1 MKKKKTTLALFV
13 TIILTATSCT
23 KDRHWV
29 KGEGSD
35 VKNTRVT
42 SAFTEISLATD
53 ATVELYQDSF
63 YGIELNGQQNVLD
76 VITTSSN
83 GTTLSID
90 LKRHTELRRHNPVVI
105 RIHMPQLTGLNI
117 SGSGKIES
125 MKNFDMVNLRV
136 NISGSGDVRMN
147 GNISGA
153 LTANISGSG
162 DMTFNGIGTCA
173 SANYTI
179 SGSGNMNAEWLK
191 AEYAD
196 ATISGSG
203 EVRLYAIKQLNADI
217 SGSGNVQYRG
227 TPSTNVKISGSG
239 KFKSIN

>member
-1 MKKKKTTLALFV
+1 MLLAA
-13 TIILTATSCT
+13 IILTATSCT

-29 KGEGSD
+29 KGEGQV

-42 SAFTEISLATD
+42 SNFTEISLAID
-53 ATVELYQDSF
+53 AEVELYQDSV
-63 YGIELNGQQNVLD
+63 YSIELSGQQNVLD

-83 GTTLSID
+83 GKTLSID
-90 LKRHTELRRHNPVVI
+90 LKRHTELRRHNPVTI
-105 RIHMPQLTGLNI
+105 KIHLPQLTGLNI

-125 MKNFDMVNLRV
+125 INNFNTTNLRV
-136 NISGSGDVRMN
+136 NISGSGDLRMN

-162 DMTFNGIGTCA
+162 DMNFSGTGTCA

-196 ATISGSG
+196 VTVSGSG
-203 EVRLYAIKQLNADI
+203 EVRLYAVKQLNADI
-217 SGSGNVQYRG
+217 SGSGNVLYRG

-239 KFKSIN
+239 QFKSLN